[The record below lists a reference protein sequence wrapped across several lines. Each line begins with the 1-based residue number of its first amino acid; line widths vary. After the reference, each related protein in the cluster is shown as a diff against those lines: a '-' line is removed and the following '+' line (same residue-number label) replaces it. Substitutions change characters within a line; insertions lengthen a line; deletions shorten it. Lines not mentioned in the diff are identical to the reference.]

1 MNENPVHRPDRATA
15 AFWLWFLLGGSA
27 LLLLAYL
34 FRFPWG
40 WFSGG

>member
-1 MNENPVHRPDRATA
+1 MNDRNEQTGFAYWSPVIFA
-15 AFWLWFLLGGSA
+15 ALLF

-40 WFSGG
+40 